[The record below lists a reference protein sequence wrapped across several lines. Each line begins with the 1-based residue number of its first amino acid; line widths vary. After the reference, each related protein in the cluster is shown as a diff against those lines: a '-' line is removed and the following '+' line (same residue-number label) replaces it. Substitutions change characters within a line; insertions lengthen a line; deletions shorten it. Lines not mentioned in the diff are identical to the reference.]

1 MSAGD
6 TQPRCFDTPRM
17 RGLSRERDAVLETIA
32 RETEKLIHVNEVRER
47 GRREKSDEKK
57 GRREMDDGTTT
68 KSRAWL
74 ERRDDGAGKG
84 ERKRRKKKR
93 SME

>member
-6 TQPRCFDTPRM
+6 IQPRCFDTRRM
-17 RGLSRERDAVLETIA
+17 RGLSRERDVLETIA
-32 RETEKLIHVNEVRER
+32 RETEKLIHVDE
-47 GRREKSDEKK
+47 GREKSNEKK
-57 GRREMDDGTTT
+57 KSRKETDDGTTT

-84 ERKRRKKKR
+84 ERRGRKKKR

>member
-6 TQPRCFDTPRM
+6 IQPRCFDTRRM
-17 RGLSRERDAVLETIA
+17 RGLSRERDVLETIA
-32 RETEKLIHVNEVRER
+32 RETEKLTHVDE
-47 GRREKSDEKK
+47 GREKSNEKK
-57 GRREMDDGTTT
+57 KDRRETDDGTTT

-74 ERRDDGAGKG
+74 ERRDDDAGKG
-84 ERKRRKKKR
+84 RGRKKKR